1 MSVYVLSDLHG
12 ESSRYFKMLELIEFN
27 DEDIMFIIGD
37 VLDRCE
43 GGIEIL
49 LDIMSRHNIYLIK
62 GNHED
67 LFLQAIKEDATP
79 QEWAN
84 WFWNGG
90 DVTEEEYL
98 ELSEEEQNRIVKYL
112 EACPVC
118 IDVTVAGRDYF
129 LVHGW
134 PSADEYE
141 CLWSHPYGRSNP
153 FPDKTLLIG
162 HTVTARLSENA
173 IEDGKIVIY
182 PRPGTKEREQLR
194 YLAIDCGAG
203 HLSLP
208 GRQLACLRL
217 DDFREFY
224 V

>member
-1 MSVYVLSDLHG
+1 MLVYVLSDLHG
-12 ESSRYFKMLELIEFN
+12 EIRRFFQMLELIEFT
-27 DEDIMFIIGD
+27 DEDIMYIIGD

-49 LDIMSRHNIYLIK
+49 LDIMSRHNISLIK

-84 WFWNGG
+84 WRWNGG
-90 DVTEEEYL
+90 NVTEEAYQK
-98 ELSEEEQNRIVKYL
+98 LSKEDQNRIVKYL
-112 EACPVC
+112 EGCPVSAD
-118 IDVTVAGRDYF
+118 IAVSGRKF
-129 LVHGW
+129 HLVHAW
-134 PSADEYE
+134 PGDEYD

-153 FPDKTLLIG
+153 FPDKTLIIG